1 MTPVC
6 IFSLFQQFPIYLLI
20 IECFINIILSILI
33 NTFQA
38 FPLELLG
45 SYNFLKDRAMDDITI
60 KKSITEQ
67 LAWDNRLQG
76 AEINVEYQKG
86 IVRLTG
92 TVPNYF
98 AKNAA
103 ETDALQING
112 VLAVKNELKVKD
124 SDLKLPSDD
133 EVRERVKDV
142 IYWNNNIDYSKVD
155 VLVQNHVVTL
165 LGSVNAIWKVSLAED
180 LAYSVKGVAR
190 AINKLSV
197 VPGQNYKDELI
208 ARDIMD
214 ALERNSL
221 INEKK
226 IVVQVNNGLVTLEGK
241 VDTWHESKVAYDAA
255 LHTKGVKNI
264 QNNLIV
270 SAAYSQ

>member
-1 MTPVC
+1 MW
-6 IFSLFQQFPIYLLI
+6 
-20 IECFINIILSILI
+20 N
-33 NTFQA
+33 
-38 FPLELLG
+38 
-45 SYNFLKDRAMDDITI
+45 I
-60 KKSITEQ
+60 KKELS
-67 LAWDNRLQG
+67 D
-76 AEINVEYQKG
+76 
-86 IVRLTG
+86 
-92 TVPNYF
+92 F

-197 VPGQNYKDELI
+197 VPGQNYKDEVI